1 MENFTKEFYLENRKK
16 TNFEKQIFYFAVGEN
31 CQFDDLISKLNDCK
45 EEFKDK
51 EHVCLWID
59 ASLYDVYGESY
70 LMVSWKDW
78 ETEEDFEKRMLDN
91 KWAKERAVNSLK
103 QLITR
108 NPQEAIDYIKELKL
122 I

>member
-16 TNFEKQIFYFAVGEN
+16 TKFQKQILFFRSDTKY
-31 CQFDDLISKLNDCK
+31 QFDDLISRLTECK
-45 EEFKDK
+45 EEFNDK
-51 EHVCLWID
+51 EEVNLWID
-59 ASLYDVYGESY
+59 ASSYDDYGEAY

-78 ETEEDFEKRMLDN
+78 ETEEDFEKGAFEK

-108 NPQEAIDYIKELKL
+108 NPQEAVEIIKELKL